1 MGRLGSYGED
11 ERCEGDESGYLCH
24 RTKPFPT
31 ADSSPNLNAGTHL
44 DSDLN
49 PDPDPSSNIDAGT
62 HLNPDA
68 NPRPDAGTDRNRDA
82 DPRTNGDRDADPRT
96 NGDRDADPRTNGDRD
111 ADPRTNGDRDADP
124 GTNGDRD
131 ADPGTNGD
139 RDADPSPYAN
149 ANTSTDGHGD
159 IHTKTPP
166 HTPPPDI
173 DALSTGD
180 ISQTYWRPFDARTI
194 SCQDRR
200 VSPPPC
206 QYCEDTSLSLDSPIK
221 PRPSQ
226 ALLVIPVEGAG

>member
-1 MGRLGSYGED
+1 MGRLGSYGAD

-49 PDPDPSSNIDAGT
+49 PDPDPDPSSNIDPGT
-62 HLNPDA
+62 PLNPPA
-68 NPRPDAGTDRNRDA
+68 TPSPDAGTDR
-82 DPRTNGDRDADPRT
+82 DRDADPRT
-96 NGDRDADPRTNGDRD
+96 NGDRDADPR
-111 ADPRTNGDRDADP
+111 
-124 GTNGDRD
+124 TNGDRD

>member
-1 MGRLGSYGED
+1 MGRLGSYGAD

-68 NPRPDAGTDRNRDA
+68 NPRPDAGTDRNRDGNA
-82 DPRTNGDRDADPRT
+82 
-96 NGDRDADPRTNGDRD
+96 
-111 ADPRTNGDRDADP
+111 
-124 GTNGDRD
+124 GTNCNRDGD
-131 ADPGTNGD
+131 AGTNGD

>member
-11 ERCEGDESGYLCH
+11 EICEGDESGYLCH
-24 RTKPFPT
+24 RTKPSPP
-31 ADSSPNLNAGTHL
+31 APPSPNLNAGTHL

-68 NPRPDAGTDRNRDA
+68 NPRPDAGTDRNRDRNA
-82 DPRTNGDRDADPRT
+82 
-96 NGDRDADPRTNGDRD
+96 
-111 ADPRTNGDRDADP
+111 
-124 GTNGDRD
+124 
-131 ADPGTNGD
+131 GTNGD

>member
-1 MGRLGSYGED
+1 MGRLGSYGAD

-68 NPRPDAGTDRNRDA
+68 NPRPDAGTDRNRDGNA
-82 DPRTNGDRDADPRT
+82 GTNCNRDGDARTDR
-96 NGDRDADPRTNGDRD
+96 DRD

>member
-68 NPRPDAGTDRNRDA
+68 NPRPDAGTDRNRDGNA
-82 DPRTNGDRDADPRT
+82 GTNCNRDGAPRTDGDRDANPR
-96 NGDRDADPRTNGDRD
+96 
-111 ADPRTNGDRDADP
+111 
-124 GTNGDRD
+124 TNGDRD